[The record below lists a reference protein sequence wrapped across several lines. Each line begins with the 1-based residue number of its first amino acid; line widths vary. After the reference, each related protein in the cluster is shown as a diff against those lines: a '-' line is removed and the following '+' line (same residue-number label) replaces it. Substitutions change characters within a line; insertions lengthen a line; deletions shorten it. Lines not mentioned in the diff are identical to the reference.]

1 LLKTLTLREYGT
13 TKDITVTGSTYVD
26 ATYEGDLAALAKVP
40 YRVGRESREEFGE
53 PHAGKVFTNISGESG
68 PQDAKDGK
76 AELAHSTVMSRA
88 ALIRRVRFT
97 ADGAI
102 QAFNHRFCLS
112 NEPGNIRLP
121 EKPPGYNRE
130 EYVTLQSQGHERGW
144 SQWQEH
150 LQQRHPARRKPCV
163 SRSDVA

>member
-1 LLKTLTLREYGT
+1 MSEDALTLREYST

-40 YRVGRESREEFGE
+40 YRVGRESRDEFKE

-76 AELAHSTVMSRA
+76 LNLHLYGHVQGSIDETSP
-88 ALIRRVRFT
+88 FT

-112 NEPGNIRLP
+112 DEPGNIRLP
-121 EKPPGYNRE
+121 RSRRA
-130 EYVTLQSQGHERGW
+130 TT
-144 SQWQEH
+144 
-150 LQQRHPARRKPCV
+150 AR
-163 SRSDVA
+163 SM